1 MSLKENKI
9 KNINSEKS
17 INLNKNK
24 SRNLKKLNK
33 YNTIGYISYSS
44 KLPNLS
50 NLSNKNRNS
59 LVKNNFSK
67 TAINIKNNLN
77 YYTPKIS
84 SSKFSK
90 INTFSPLNNNKIR
103 INYFKEIPNKKINF
117 SLKKSNSIQNLKI
130 QSNNNFKRTINNYNY
145 NSIYNNNNNN
155 TNLTR
160 KKKFSNY
167 YYKSKN
173 SLYSSENI
181 FNHYINESENDKII
195 PEKYFYKGGSP
206 KPKKE
211 IDEFDK
217 LNINYHRRLEEIKCN
232 KSIAFKKDFDIMNYQ
247 STLIKL
253 ISKKVSDNYVLEL
266 QDRYM
271 KFNENLING
280 QRAIVPKGRFTVLA
294 EKIKYNIPSFLYEK
308 IKKLD
313 KDKLM
318 SRYNYFKQMHKNIH
332 SNVEKLKSKR
342 EKLKALKNKSKK
354 KNINLNNSF

>member
-130 QSNNNFKRTINNYNY
+130 QSNNNLKRTI
-145 NSIYNNNNNN
+145 
-155 TNLTR
+155 
-160 KKKFSNY
+160 
-167 YYKSKN
+167 
-173 SLYSSENI
+173 
-181 FNHYINESENDKII
+181 H
-195 PEKYFYKGGSP
+195 
-206 KPKKE
+206 
-211 IDEFDK
+211 
-217 LNINYHRRLEEIKCN
+217 
-232 KSIAFKKDFDIMNYQ
+232 
-247 STLIKL
+247 
-253 ISKKVSDNYVLEL
+253 V
-266 QDRYM
+266 
-271 KFNENLING
+271 
-280 QRAIVPKGRFTVLA
+280 
-294 EKIKYNIPSFLYEK
+294 
-308 IKKLD
+308 
-313 KDKLM
+313 
-318 SRYNYFKQMHKNIH
+318 
-332 SNVEKLKSKR
+332 
-342 EKLKALKNKSKK
+342 K
-354 KNINLNNSF
+354 KNLVIIIINRKILYIHPKIFLTIILTNQKMIR